1 MLMLSYNELRPGHII
16 LLDKQPCVVLEYEF
30 LRMQQRK
37 PVSRTKL
44 RNLITGAVQE
54 RTFHQNDRI
63 EEADMERKEIKFIY
77 SSHGECWFN
86 DPKDA
91 SKRFSL
97 KESQIAPSA
106 AYLRPGMIIAAVT
119 MDGEI
124 ISAELPIKAEYKIT
138 EAEPAVKGNTVQ
150 GGTKTVTIEGGAK
163 VSVPMFVNEGDTI
176 KVNTETGKY
185 VERVSKA

>member
-1 MLMLSYNELRPGHII
+1 MLYYNELRPGHII
-16 LLDKQPCVVLEYEF
+16 LLDKQPWVVLQYEF

-44 RNLITGAVQE
+44 RNLITGAVRE
-54 RTFHQNDRI
+54 HTFHQNDRI
-63 EEADMERKEIKFIY
+63 AEAEVERKEIKFVY
-77 SSHGECWFN
+77 SSRGEYWFN

-91 SKRFSL
+91 AKRFSL
-97 KESQIAPSA
+97 KENQIMPSTI
-106 AYLRPGMIIAAVT
+106 YLRPGMIITAVT

-124 ISAELPIKAEYKIT
+124 ILAELPIKAEYKII
-138 EAEPAVKGNTVQ
+138 EAEPAVKGNTVH

-163 VSVPMFVNEGDTI
+163 VAVPMFVNEGDTI
-176 KVNTETGKY
+176 RVNTETGEY